1 MMATGE
7 DCSDPITLANGT
19 YFGTTTGA
27 ASNFR
32 FPSANNCAG
41 VSSTGA
47 PSPDLVFAVAVP
59 AGQRLT
65 ASLNTAPDGGSAW
78 DSVLNIMDGA
88 AACGVLGMDGGTQ
101 GLTCVAGSDNG
112 NPETGS
118 FLNPGPGSRTAL
130 LMVKG
135 YFSTSFGLFGLT
147 TNVAPVPAGDICEF
161 ATVMDG
167 GIQDGVLLS
176 STTAFNDY
184 TGSGTGCAFSS
195 SGPDLTFRTS
205 VPAGQRLS
213 WLVQPDAGLDVSVS
227 LTTSVAE
234 CGSRTCVGNA
244 NAGSSGVLERA
255 TYVNRTANAVDVFA
269 IVDGTS
275 TTSNGFFSVSSVID
289 TPPLGD
295 VCATATPLTSGMTL
309 MGETLVNF
317 TNDYASGTN
326 CSPTFGGLDRTY
338 SFTLGPAQ
346 QAVITVTPAMGLN
359 TGISVVDT
367 AVGCGNG
374 VCVAGADTAG
384 AGLPDTLAFSNPSS
398 QPRTVFVIV
407 DSATSSTPTTFSIG
421 VTETPIPANDSCE
434 LAGAPI
440 TASSSVMGTLVGK
453 ANDYN
458 WSSTT
463 NGCASG
469 TTSLDAVHAV
479 TIGAGQQLT
488 ATVATTSGTWNPTL
502 QIVDGTTCAAGTTQ
516 TCLVGA
522 AASSVTTVGSAET
535 ARFINTGITPRTVFV
550 VVETSTSSNHGGYGL
565 TIDLAAPTQALASFA
580 ANCDDLSTGTVT
592 PLLTATTTPAISD
605 DVVSPNAP
613 LPFAFS
619 LLGAAVTTFSASSNG
634 NVQLFATTGSGS
646 TGFTNVAIPTAG
658 TPNGMLA
665 PFWDDLRNVATT
677 EVRSATFGTAPNR
690 RFTVEWFDST
700 LIGNV
705 ERLRFQVQIF
715 ETTNVTEFHYCTI
728 NPGTVTDGRAN
739 GNSATIGIEDLT
751 GATGVQASFNR
762 PNSAVTGGAVRFT
775 P

>member
-7 DCSDPITLANGT
+7 DCASPITLSNGT

-27 ASNFR
+27 ASNFW
-32 FPSANNCAG
+32 FGDVNNCAG
-41 VSSTGA
+41 VSSSGP
-47 PSPDLVFAVAVP
+47 PSPDLVFSVVVP

-78 DSVLNIMDGA
+78 DSVLNIIDGA
-88 AACGVLGMDGGTQ
+88 AACGVLGMDGGTD
-101 GLTCVAGSDNG
+101 GLTCVAGSDTG

-135 YFSTSFGLFGLT
+135 YFSTSIGLFGLT
-147 TNVAPVPAGDICEF
+147 TNVAPVPAGDICDS

-167 GIQDGVLLS
+167 GVQDGILLS
-176 STTAFNDY
+176 SATAFNDY
-184 TGSGTGCAFSS
+184 SGSGTGCASSS

-205 VPAGQRLS
+205 VPAGQRLN

-227 LTTSVAE
+227 LTTSIAE

-244 NAGSSGVLERA
+244 NAGGSGGLERA
-255 TYVNRTANAVDVFA
+255 TYVNRTANPVDVFA

-275 TTSNGFFSVSSVID
+275 STSNGLFSLSSVID
-289 TPPLGD
+289 TQPMGD
-295 VCATATPLTSGMTL
+295 VYTTATPLMAGTTL

-317 TNDYASGTN
+317 TNDYAGGTN
-326 CSPTFGGLDRTY
+326 CSSTFAGLDRTY
-338 SFTLGPAQ
+338 SFTIPAGQ
-346 QAVITVTPAMGLN
+346 QALITVTPGTGLN
-359 TGISVVDT
+359 TSISVVDAT
-367 AVGCGNG
+367 VGCG
-374 VCVAGADTAG
+374 AGACIAG
-384 AGLPDTLAFSNPSS
+384 SDNGASGVADTLTFANPSM
-398 QPRTVFVIV
+398 QPRNVFIIV
-407 DSATSSTPTTFSIG
+407 DSSSSSTPTTFSVG
-421 VTETPIPANDSCE
+421 VTTTMIPANDICE
-434 LAGAPI
+434 TAGTAI

-453 ANDYN
+453 GNDYN
-458 WSSTT
+458 WASTT
-463 NGCASG
+463 NGCATG
-469 TTSLDAVHAV
+469 TSNLDAVHAV
-479 TIGAGQQLT
+479 TIAAGQQLT

-516 TCLVGA
+516 TCLVGS

-535 ARFINTGITPRTVFV
+535 ARFINTGTTPRTVFV
-550 VVETSTSSNHGGYGL
+550 VVETSTTSAHGGYGL

-646 TGFTNVAIPTAG
+646 TGFTNAAIPTAG